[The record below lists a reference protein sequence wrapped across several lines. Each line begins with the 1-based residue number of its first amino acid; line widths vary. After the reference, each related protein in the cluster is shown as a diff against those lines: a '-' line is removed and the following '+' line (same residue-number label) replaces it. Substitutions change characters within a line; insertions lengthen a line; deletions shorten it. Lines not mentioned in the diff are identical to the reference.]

1 MREDLGVALAKVK
14 EEQQKLQGFEAT
26 AKQREEQIISDLEA
40 KVKRTLQAKDV
51 ESPSKIVGT
60 KQDETIAELRKR
72 CAALDNKA
80 SH

>member
-1 MREDLGVALAKVK
+1 MREDLGAALVKVK

-51 ESPSKIVGT
+51 ESPSFRNEAG
-60 KQDETIAELRKR
+60 
-72 CAALDNKA
+72 
-80 SH
+80 